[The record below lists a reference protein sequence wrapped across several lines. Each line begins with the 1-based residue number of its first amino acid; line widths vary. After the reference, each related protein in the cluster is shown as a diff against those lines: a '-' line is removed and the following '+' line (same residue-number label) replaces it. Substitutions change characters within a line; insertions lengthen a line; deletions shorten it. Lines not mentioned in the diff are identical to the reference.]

1 MPSLLLSLFLG
12 VIAAVLAWQVNKF
25 FLGLWAGKR
34 WVYLAPLVEEASKT
48 AAAVLFG
55 GDILLTHLAFGAVEG
70 FWEYFNRRNGYYAG
84 LAALASHSIFGFV
97 TLYVYRFYDVLPPA
111 LISGFLAHITWNCLV
126 LELFGGKKAQK

>member
-12 VIAAVLAWQVNKF
+12 VMAAVLAWQVNKF
-25 FLGLWAGKR
+25 FLGLWAGKG
-34 WVYLAPLVEEASKT
+34 WVYLAPLVEETSKT

-70 FWEYFNRRNGYYAG
+70 SWEYFNRSNGYYAG

-97 TLYVYRFYDVLPPA
+97 TLYVYRFFDFLPPA
-111 LISGFLAHITWNCLV
+111 LIAGFLAHIAWNCLV
-126 LELFGGKKAQK
+126 VNVLAGRHNK